1 MAAEGEN
8 KWTRPGATPGQRT
21 NQSTGMP
28 EPISE
33 RCAEYKI
40 HCNAWIRGRTHTSEF
55 ISEKLNNYDDFRFK
69 CATCMI
75 SVYDDY
81 FVEQDDICE
90 KVTLSMLREISGETS
105 NIRRRK
111 LVTIPHTLEMMLRT
125 TEVDVRP
132 S

>member
-1 MAAEGEN
+1 M
-8 KWTRPGATPGQRT
+8 
-21 NQSTGMP
+21 
-28 EPISE
+28 
-33 RCAEYKI
+33 
-40 HCNAWIRGRTHTSEF
+40 
-55 ISEKLNNYDDFRFK
+55 NY
-69 CATCMI
+69 
-75 SVYDDY
+75 VYDDY